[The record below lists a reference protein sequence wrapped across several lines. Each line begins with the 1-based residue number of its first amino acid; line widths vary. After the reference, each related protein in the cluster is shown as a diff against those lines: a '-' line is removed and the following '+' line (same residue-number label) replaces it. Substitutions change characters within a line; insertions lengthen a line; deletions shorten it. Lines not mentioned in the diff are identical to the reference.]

1 MYPLTLQNL
10 SQVASLGKPY
20 CCHISHRYNSPVQGS
35 TTPAAGPT
43 TPPGAREREPTPHGE
58 IAETVATAVVEALR
72 DEPEAAVVREV
83 QVTLA
88 ADTAAA
94 DEIEPLTVIV
104 QEAEE

>member
-20 CCHISHRYNSPVQGS
+20 CCHISDCYSSPVQGS

-43 TPPGAREREPTPHGE
+43 TPPGVPEREPTPHGE

-72 DEPEAAVVREV
+72 DEPEASAVREV

-88 ADTAAA
+88 ADTAT
-94 DEIEPLTVIV
+94 DEPEPLTVII